1 VNVIITIDVECWPS
15 SHAGLEAGIDREVA
29 HHIYGQTRSG
39 HDVGIEWQMRLL
51 ESHGLRG
58 VFFVEALCAV
68 RGFRRVLSEVVDRI
82 QTRGHD
88 VELHA
93 HTEWFE
99 YSPPQS
105 VITGKYH
112 QHLAS
117 YSGEEQRRIICAAR
131 EVLELCGARG
141 LVAFRAGNFGAN
153 RETPAAVRDAG
164 LMIDSSYN
172 AGSARRTHTMGF
184 SDARVAPFMVD
195 SIWEYPVTCFRD
207 QRELQPHHLRPL
219 QVTAASFREMA
230 AVLQDAMRRGLD
242 TVVILTHSFEMTH
255 FRPGPAPPT
264 KHRLNIYRF
273 GRLCRFLAEHREKFR
288 VTTFKEIVAR
298 GMFPA
303 RSDQFHEPPRSSTLN
318 YVLRGG
324 QNLAANLLRF

>member
-15 SHAGLEAGIDREVA
+15 SHSGLEAGIDREVA
-29 HHIYGQTRSG
+29 HHIYGRTRSG
-39 HDVGIEWQMRLL
+39 HDFGIEWQMRLL
-51 ESHGLRG
+51 ETHGLRG

-68 RGFRRVLSEVVDRI
+68 RGFQRVLSEVVGRI

-99 YSPPQS
+99 YSPLQS
-105 VITGKYH
+105 IITGKYQ
-112 QHLAS
+112 QHLAG

-153 RETPAAVRDAG
+153 QETPSAVRDAG

-172 AGSARRTHTMGF
+172 AVYARRIHKMGF
-184 SDARVAPFMVD
+184 PDARVAPFAVD
-195 SIWEYPVTCFRD
+195 GIWEYPVTCFYD
-207 QRELQPHHLRPL
+207 QRELQPQHLRPL

-230 AVLQDAMRRGLD
+230 AVLQDAARLGLH

-255 FRPGPAPPT
+255 FRPGSVPPT
-264 KHRLNIYRF
+264 KHRLNIHRF
-273 GRLCRFLAEHREKFR
+273 DRLCRFLAEHRDKFR
-288 VTTFKEIVAR
+288 VTTFEEIVAR
-298 GMFPA
+298 GLFPT
-303 RSDQFHEPPRSSTLN
+303 RSAQFYEPPRSSTLN
-318 YVLRGG
+318 YLLRGA